1 MLKYFKIFKS
11 HVIRIIYILIL
22 TFFYLENLN
31 AASTSKQIAPSDFEM
46 MQEITFNL
54 NSNFILKQYQI
65 KVNVI
70 AGIAQLS
77 GQVTTEQQFSDAIML
92 TKRVKGILEV
102 DSSQLRVQGLTP
114 ELKVA
119 LLAKVRANIIQA
131 GFFSTTHY
139 IAWPIKINIE
149 DQTIYVTGQLNDEYK
164 KNRILTLIKRT
175 DGVQN
180 VIEDIQI
187 VN

>member
-31 AASTSKQIAPSDFEM
+31 AAFTSKQIAPSDFEM

-77 GQVTTEQQFSDAIML
+77 G
-92 TKRVKGILEV
+92 
-102 DSSQLRVQGLTP
+102 
-114 ELKVA
+114 
-119 LLAKVRANIIQA
+119 
-131 GFFSTTHY
+131 
-139 IAWPIKINIE
+139 
-149 DQTIYVTGQLNDEYK
+149 
-164 KNRILTLIKRT
+164 
-175 DGVQN
+175 
-180 VIEDIQI
+180 
-187 VN
+187 